1 VTSATIL
8 VVEDNDRN
16 LKLVRD
22 VLEHAGYRVLVA
34 TSGEDGVALAVE
46 QPPDLVLLDLGL
58 PGIDGHEALRR
69 LRASPRTRSLPV
81 VAVTA
86 YAMAADRE
94 RALRAGFDGYL
105 DKPLDVRALPLDVR
119 RFLSTEEHARG

>member
-1 VTSATIL
+1 VTGATIL

-22 VLEHAGYRVLVA
+22 VLEFAGFHVVVA
-34 TSGEDGVALAVE
+34 TSGEAGVDLAVE

-86 YAMAADRE
+86 YAMAADRA
-94 RALRAGFDGYL
+94 RALAAGFDGYL
-105 DKPLDVRALPLDVR
+105 DKPLDVRSLPTDVR
-119 RFLSTEEHARG
+119 RFLAAEGAGRG

>member
-1 VTSATIL
+1 M
-8 VVEDNDRN
+8 D
-16 LKLVRD
+16 
-22 VLEHAGYRVLVA
+22 
-34 TSGEDGVALAVE
+34 LAVE

-86 YAMAADRE
+86 YAMAADRA
-94 RALRAGFDGYL
+94 RALEAGFDGYL
-105 DKPLDVRALPLDVR
+105 DKPLDVLSLAWDVR
-119 RFLSTEEHARG
+119 RFLQTEEAVRE